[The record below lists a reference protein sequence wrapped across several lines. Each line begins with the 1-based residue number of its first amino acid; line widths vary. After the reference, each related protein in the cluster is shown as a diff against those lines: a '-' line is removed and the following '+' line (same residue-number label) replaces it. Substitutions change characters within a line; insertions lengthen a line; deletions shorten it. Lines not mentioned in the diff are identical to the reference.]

1 MLGLGKSFA
10 SILVMVG
17 SFIYLIIAS
26 EFICK
31 LIDKS
36 KSTYSMEKYMLAL
49 IITSILFGILLGGET
64 LVREMVKEG
73 RVKINILKFFTVV
86 ILFSPVF
93 AYILIL
99 LGINAPMPLIFE
111 KNVGF
116 MVSGLCILSGYNLTT
131 VYKKLEI

>member
-36 KSTYSMEKYMLAL
+36 KSTYSVEKYMLAL
-49 IITSILFGILLGGET
+49 IITSILFGVLLGVEAF
-64 LVREMVKEG
+64 VRELVKEG
-73 RVKINILKFFTVV
+73 RVKINILKILALV
-86 ILFSPVF
+86 IVFLPVF
-93 AYILIL
+93 VYVLIL
-99 LGINAPMPLIFE
+99 VGIKVSMPLIFQRNAE
-111 KNVGF
+111 FLVP
-116 MVSGLCILSGYNLTT
+116 GLCILVGYNLTT